1 MVNQIPLP
9 NLGGACIWVT
19 FVGARSGSRHPLA
32 CSIRASLYVQ
42 GDLDAAGAGGCS
54 AEQVP
59 KLTGIQKLDSTID
72 KVIALMAVDVS
83 CAVYDDL
90 LIDLIRFRQ
99 EVGRYMNGNFPQA
112 NEEPAEAE
120 AEQLVASQP
129 AQADDGDD
137 ESSEDERLATL
148 LIVTV

>member
-1 MVNQIPLP
+1 MVNQIPFP

-32 CSIRASLYVQ
+32 CSIRASLYDQ

-90 LIDLIRFRQ
+90 LIDMIRFRQ

-120 AEQLVASQP
+120 EHVAPEP

-137 ESSEDERLATL
+137 ELSEDERLATL

>member
-1 MVNQIPLP
+1 M
-9 NLGGACIWVT
+9 
-19 FVGARSGSRHPLA
+19 
-32 CSIRASLYVQ
+32 
-42 GDLDAAGAGGCS
+42 
-54 AEQVP
+54 
-59 KLTGIQKLDSTID
+59 TGIQKLDSTID

-120 AEQLVASQP
+120 EHVAPEP

-137 ESSEDERLATL
+137 ELSEDEGLATL